1 MDNLKTLLTK
11 AATEALAAVYDEKQ
25 TADIAQSDHAD
36 YQCNNALRL
45 AKLLKKNPR
54 EVAQTIIDNFKSD
67 VISSLEIAGPGFI
80 NIYLDHDALSR
91 QLTEIFDDPH
101 LGVPKPDKVERVIVD
116 FSSPN
121 VAKELHV
128 GHLRST
134 IIGDAIA
141 RLFEFL
147 GHDVLRL
154 NHIGDFGTQ
163 FGMLITYLKEH
174 KLDENADLADLMGW
188 YKEAKK
194 CFDTDPA
201 FKKRSQLEVVALQSG
216 DETARRIWEQV
227 CAISRKAYREI
238 YDMLDVKLLDR
249 GESFYDS
256 MLDQTVNEL
265 KEKGLLTL
273 SDGALCIF
281 LDGYKIP
288 MIVQKS
294 DGGFNYTT
302 TDIAALKHRILEEK
316 ADRIIIVTDGG
327 QRLHFEM
334 LFKLAKLL
342 GLPDIKLDHVYFG
355 VVLGADGKKFKTRSG
370 ETEKLKDLLDEAVN
384 KARLLLK
391 ERGMKEED
399 ARILGIDAVK
409 YADLSNQ
416 RIKDYV
422 FSYDRML
429 RFEGNT
435 AAFILYSYVRVQG
448 IKRKVGRENISGTI
462 KLKHPSEIALG
473 LHLRRFGETLE
484 DFSRDLMPHRLTDYL
499 YALAEK
505 FNAFFRDCHV
515 QGTPEEESRLMLS
528 ELTAR
533 ILKKGLEL
541 LGLKVLNQM

>member
-1 MDNLKTLLTK
+1 MDNLSTELKAAATK
-11 AATEALAAVYDEKQ
+11 AIRAVFKDSCI
-25 TADIAQSDHAD
+25 ADVAQSDHAD

-45 AKLLKKNPR
+45 AKQHKKNPR
-54 EVAQTIIDNFKSD
+54 EVAQAIIDNFNSEL
-67 VISSLEIAGPGFI
+67 VSSLEIAGPGFI
-80 NIYLDHDALSR
+80 NIHLNKDVLSR
-91 QLTEIFDDPH
+91 QLTAIFSDPH
-101 LGVPKPDKVERVIVD
+101 LGVPVPSKPKRIVVD

-154 NHIGDFGTQ
+154 NHIGDWGTQ
-163 FGMLITYLKEH
+163 FGMLITYLKDH
-174 KLDENADLADLMGW
+174 KLDENADLERLMYW

-194 CFDTDPA
+194 LFDEDPD
-201 FKKRSQLEVVALQSG
+201 FKKRSQLEVINLQGGDAEALS
-216 DETARRIWEQV
+216 IWKKV
-227 CAISRKAYREI
+227 CEISRKAYTEI
-238 YDMLDVKLLDR
+238 YDMLDVKVQDR
-249 GESFYDS
+249 GESFYNS
-256 MLDQTVNEL
+256 MLLDSVELL
-265 KEKGLLTL
+265 KEKGLVTL
-273 SDGALCIF
+273 SEGAQCVF
-281 LDGYKIP
+281 LEGYKIP

-294 DGGFNYTT
+294 DGGYNYAT
-302 TDIAALKHRILEEK
+302 TDISAMRQRILEEK

-334 LFKLAKLL
+334 LFKVAEKLD
-342 GLPDIKLDHVYFG
+342 LPKTELDHVYFG
-355 VVLGADGKKFKTRSG
+355 VVLGPDGKKFKTREG
-370 ETEKLKDLLDEAVN
+370 ETEKLRDLLDKAVE
-384 KARLLLK
+384 KAGELLK
-391 ERGMKEED
+391 ERGMKEDD

-416 RIKDYV
+416 RIKDYI

-448 IKRKVGRENISGTI
+448 IKRKIGRAEISGAI
-462 KLKHPSEIALG
+462 CLEHPSEVALG

-515 QGTPEEESRLMLS
+515 QGTPEEESRLMLA

-533 ILKKGLEL
+533 ILHQGLDL
-541 LGLKVLNQM
+541 LGLKTLEQM